1 MLLEKPTTRRKFL
14 LGSLLALPLSDL
26 VLKGLTA
33 AQAAEMAAPDLAD
46 YKSIFFSAE
55 EWQFILAAT
64 DRLIPAGGNGKAPG
78 ALETNVPIFIDQ
90 QLHSPE
96 FGAEIYLQGPFDV
109 HAPATMGYQ
118 IPFTP
123 QQMYRTGIK
132 LVEQWTQSTYH
143 KAFSQLTLAEKDAV
157 LTKVNKNDGID
168 FAALGEPNLKA
179 SQFFSQLLSDTKHGY
194 LADPMYGGNKGM
206 KAWIAIGFPGARAS
220 FTEWVKQHNVPY
232 PLGPVSLMGERA

>member
-14 LGSLLALPLSDL
+14 LGSLLALPLTDL

-33 AQAAEMAAPDLAD
+33 AQAAEMAAPELAD
-46 YKSIFFSAE
+46 YKPIFFSDD

-132 LVEQWTQSTYH
+132 LVTQWTQSQYQ
-143 KAFSQLTLAEKDAV
+143 KAFNDLSAAGKDAV
-157 LTKVNKNDGID
+157 LTKMNKNDGID

>member
-1 MLLEKPTTRRKFL
+1 MLLNKPTTRRKFL

-26 VLKGLTA
+26 VFKGLTA
-33 AQAAEMAAPDLAD
+33 AQAAEMAAPELAD
-46 YKSIFFSAE
+46 YKPIFFSAE

-96 FGAEIYLQGPFDV
+96 FGDEIYMQGPFNV

-123 QQMYRTGIK
+123 QQLYKTAIK
-132 LVEQWTQSTYH
+132 LVNQWTQSTYQKPFH
-143 KAFSQLTLAEKDAV
+143 ALTLEEKDAV

-168 FAALGEPNLKA
+168 FAALGEPNMKA

-232 PLGPVSLMGERA
+232 PLGPVSLLGERA

>member
-1 MLLEKPTTRRKFL
+1 MLLNKPTTRRKFL

-26 VLKGLTA
+26 VFKGLTA
-33 AQAAEMAAPDLAD
+33 AQAAEMAAPELAD
-46 YKSIFFSAE
+46 YKPIFFSAD
-55 EWQFILAAT
+55 EWQFILAAA
-64 DRLIPAGGNGKAPG
+64 DRLIPAGGKGKAPG

-96 FGAEIYLQGPFDV
+96 FGAEIYMQGPFNV

-123 QQMYRTGIK
+123 QQMYQTGIK
-132 LVEQWTQSTYH
+132 LVNQWTQSNFQKPFH
-143 KAFSQLTLAEKDAV
+143 ELSLEEKDAV

-168 FAALGEPNLKA
+168 FAALGEENLKA

-232 PLGPVSLMGERA
+232 PLGPVSLLGESA

>member
-1 MLLEKPTTRRKFL
+1 MLLQKPTNRRKFL
-14 LGSLLALPLSDL
+14 LGSLLALPLTDL

-33 AQAAEMAAPDLAD
+33 AQAAELAAPELSE
-46 YKSIFFSAE
+46 YQPVFFSAA

-64 DRLIPAGGNGKAPG
+64 DRLIPAGGKGKAPG

-90 QLHSPE
+90 QLHSEE
-96 FGAEIYLQGPFDV
+96 FGKEIYMQGPFDIN
-109 HAPATMGYQ
+109 APATMGYQ
-118 IPFTP
+118 IPFYP
-123 QQMYRTGIK
+123 QQIYHTGIK
-132 LVEQWTQSTYH
+132 LVEQWTQSTYQKSFH
-143 KAFSQLTLAEKDAV
+143 ELSTEEKDAV
-157 LTKVNKNDGID
+157 LAKVNKNDGID
-168 FAALGEPNLKA
+168 FPALGEPNLKA

-232 PLGPVSLMGERA
+232 PLGPVSIQGERA

>member
-14 LGSLLALPLSDL
+14 LGALLALPVSDL
-26 VLKGLTA
+26 LLKGVTA

-46 YKSIFFSAE
+46 YKPIFFSAS

-64 DRLIPAGGNGKAPG
+64 DRLIPAGGSGKAPG

-90 QLHSPE
+90 QLHTPE

-123 QQMYRTGIK
+123 QQMYRTAIK
-132 LVEQWTQSTYH
+132 LVEQWTQTTYQ
-143 KAFSQLTLAEKDAV
+143 KAFHELSTEEKDAV
-157 LTKVNKNDGID
+157 LTRINKNDGLD
-168 FAALGEPNLKA
+168 FAALGEPSLKA
-179 SQFFSQLLSDTKHGY
+179 SQFFSQLLADTKHGY

-232 PLGPVSLMGERA
+232 PLGPVSLLGQRA

>member
-14 LGSLLALPLSDL
+14 LGALLALPVSDL
-26 VLKGLTA
+26 LLKGITA
-33 AQAAEMAAPDLAD
+33 AQAAEMAAPELAD
-46 YKSIFFSAE
+46 YKPIFFSAS

-64 DRLIPAGGNGKAPG
+64 DRLIPAGGSGKAPG

-90 QLHSPE
+90 QLHTPE

-123 QQMYRTGIK
+123 QQMYRTAIK
-132 LVEQWTQSTYH
+132 LVDQWTQTTYQ
-143 KAFSQLTLAEKDAV
+143 KAFHELSTEEKDAV
-157 LTKVNKNDGID
+157 LTRINKNDGLD
-168 FAALGEPNLKA
+168 FAALGEPALKA
-179 SQFFSQLLSDTKHGY
+179 SQFFSQLLADTKHGY

-232 PLGPVSLMGERA
+232 PLGPVSLLGQRA

>member
-14 LGSLLALPLSDL
+14 LGALLALPVSDL
-26 VLKGLTA
+26 LLKGVTA
-33 AQAAEMAAPDLAD
+33 AQAAEMAAPELAD
-46 YKSIFFSAE
+46 YKPIFFSAS

-64 DRLIPAGGNGKAPG
+64 DRLIPAGGSGKAPG

-90 QLHSPE
+90 QLHTPE

-123 QQMYRTGIK
+123 QQMYRTAIK
-132 LVEQWTQSTYH
+132 LVEQWTQTTYQ
-143 KAFSQLTLAEKDAV
+143 KAFHELSTEEKDAV
-157 LTKVNKNDGID
+157 LTRINKNDGLD
-168 FAALGEPNLKA
+168 FAALGEPSLKA
-179 SQFFSQLLSDTKHGY
+179 SQFFSQLLADTKHGY

>member
-46 YKSIFFSAE
+46 YKPIFFSAE

-143 KAFSQLTLAEKDAV
+143 KASPQLTLAEKDAV
-157 LTKVNKNDGID
+157 LTKVNINDGID

-220 FTEWVKQHNVPY
+220 FTEWVTQHNVPY
-232 PLGPVSLMGERA
+232 PLGPVSLAGARA

>member
-1 MLLEKPTTRRKFL
+1 MLLQKPTTRRKFL

-26 VLKGLTA
+26 VFKGITA
-33 AQAAEMAAPDLAD
+33 AQAAEMAAPELAD
-46 YKSIFFSAE
+46 YKPIFFSAE

-90 QLHSPE
+90 QLHSEE
-96 FGAEIYLQGPFDV
+96 FGSEIYLQGPFNV
-109 HAPATMGYQ
+109 SAPATMGYQ
-118 IPFTP
+118 IPFRP
-123 QQMYRTGIK
+123 QQMYQTGIR
-132 LVEQWTQSTYH
+132 LVNQWTQSTYQKPFH
-143 KAFSQLTLAEKDAV
+143 ALTQQEKDDV
-157 LTKVNKNDGID
+157 LTKVNKNEVD
-168 FAALGEPNLKA
+168 FAASGEANMKA

-232 PLGPVSLMGERA
+232 PLGPVSVKGERA

>member
-1 MLLEKPTTRRKFL
+1 MLLNKPTTRRKFL

-26 VLKGLTA
+26 VFKGLTA
-33 AQAAEMAAPDLAD
+33 AQAAEMAAPELAD
-46 YKSIFFSAE
+46 YKPIFFTSD
-55 EWQFILAAT
+55 EWQFILAAA
-64 DRLIPAGGNGKAPG
+64 DRLIPAGGKGKAPG

-96 FGAEIYLQGPFDV
+96 FGAEIYMQGPFDV

-123 QQMYRTGIK
+123 QQMYQTGIK
-132 LVEQWTQSTYH
+132 LVNQWTQSNFQKPFH
-143 KAFSQLTLAEKDAV
+143 ALSLEEKDAV

-232 PLGPVSLMGERA
+232 PLGPVSLLGESA

>member
-1 MLLEKPTTRRKFL
+1 MLLQKPTTRRKFL
-14 LGSLLALPLSDL
+14 LGSLLALPLSEL
-26 VLKGLTA
+26 VFKGITA
-33 AQAAEMAAPDLAD
+33 AQAAELAAPELAD
-46 YKSIFFSAE
+46 YKPIFFSAD

-90 QLHSPE
+90 QLHSEE
-96 FGAEIYLQGPFDV
+96 FGSEIYMQGPFNIN
-109 HAPATMGYQ
+109 APATMGYQ
-118 IPFTP
+118 IPFRP
-123 QQMYRTGIK
+123 QQLYKTSIK
-132 LVEQWTQSTYH
+132 LVEQWTQSTYQKSFH
-143 KAFSQLTLAEKDAV
+143 ALTEQEKDDV
-157 LTKVNKNDGID
+157 LTKISKNGID
-168 FAALGEPNLKA
+168 FAALGEENLKA

-232 PLGPVSLMGERA
+232 PLGPVSVKGERA

>member
-46 YKSIFFSAE
+46 YKPIFFSAE

-78 ALETNVPIFIDQ
+78 ALEINVPIFIDQ

>member
-1 MLLEKPTTRRKFL
+1 MLLQKPTTRRKFL

-26 VLKGLTA
+26 VFKGITA
-33 AQAAEMAAPDLAD
+33 AQAAEMAAPELAD
-46 YKSIFFSAE
+46 YKPIFFSAE

-64 DRLIPAGGNGKAPG
+64 DRLIPAGGKGKAPG

-90 QLHSPE
+90 QLHSEE
-96 FGAEIYLQGPFDV
+96 FGSEIYLQGPFNV

-118 IPFTP
+118 IPFRP
-123 QQMYRTGIK
+123 QQMYQTGIK
-132 LVEQWTQSTYH
+132 LVNQWAQSTYQKPFH
-143 KAFSQLTLAEKDAV
+143 ELSEKEKDDA
-157 LTKVNKNDGID
+157 LTGINKNTVD
-168 FAALGEPNLKA
+168 FAALGEANLKA
-179 SQFFSQLLSDTKHGY
+179 SQFFNQLLSDTKHGY

-232 PLGPVSLMGERA
+232 PLGPVSVKGERA

>member
-46 YKSIFFSAE
+46 YKPIFFSAE

-232 PLGPVSLMGERA
+232 PLGPVSIKGERA

>member
-14 LGSLLALPLSDL
+14 LGSLLALPLTDL

-33 AQAAEMAAPDLAD
+33 AQAAEMAAPELAD
-46 YKSIFFSAE
+46 YKPIFFSDD

-132 LVEQWTQSTYH
+132 LVTQWTQSQYQ
-143 KAFSQLTLAEKDAV
+143 KAFHDLSAAGKDAV
-157 LTKVNKNDGID
+157 LTKMNKNDGID

-220 FTEWVKQHNVPY
+220 FTEWVTQHNVPY
-232 PLGPVSLMGERA
+232 PLGPVSLAGARA

>member
-14 LGSLLALPLSDL
+14 LGSLLALPLGDL

-33 AQAAEMAAPDLAD
+33 AQAAEMAAPELAD
-46 YKSIFFSAE
+46 YKPGFFSAD

-64 DRLIPAGGNGKAPG
+64 DRLIPAGGKGKAPG

-90 QLHSPE
+90 QLQTSE
-96 FGAEIYLQGPFDV
+96 FGDEIYMQGPFNV
-109 HAPATMGYQ
+109 HADPTFGYQ

-123 QQMYRTGIK
+123 QQMYRTAIK
-132 LVEQWTQSTYH
+132 LVTQSVQTTYN
-143 KAFSQLTLAEKDAV
+143 KPFQQLTLEEKDDV
-157 LTKVNKNDGID
+157 LTKLNKNGID
-168 FAALGEPNLKA
+168 FAALGEGNLKA

-232 PLGPVSLMGERA
+232 PLGPVSLLGERA

>member
-46 YKSIFFSAE
+46 YKTIFFSAE

-168 FAALGEPNLKA
+168 FAVLGEPNLKA

>member
-14 LGSLLALPLSDL
+14 LGALLALPVSDL
-26 VLKGLTA
+26 LLKGITA
-33 AQAAEMAAPDLAD
+33 AQAAEMAAPELAD
-46 YKSIFFSAE
+46 YKPIFFSAS

-64 DRLIPAGGNGKAPG
+64 DRLIPAGGSGKAPG

-90 QLHSPE
+90 QLHTPE

-123 QQMYRTGIK
+123 QQMYRTAIK
-132 LVEQWTQSTYH
+132 LVDQWTQTTYQ
-143 KAFSQLTLAEKDAV
+143 KAFHELSTEEKDAV
-157 LTKVNKNDGID
+157 LTRINKNDGLD
-168 FAALGEPNLKA
+168 FAALGEPALKA
-179 SQFFSQLLSDTKHGY
+179 SQFFSQLLADTKHGY

-232 PLGPVSLMGERA
+232 PLGPISIKGERA

>member
-14 LGSLLALPLSDL
+14 LGALLALPVSDL
-26 VLKGLTA
+26 LLKGVSA

-46 YKSIFFSAE
+46 YKPIFFSAS

-64 DRLIPAGGNGKAPG
+64 DRLIPAGGSGKAPG

-90 QLHSPE
+90 QLHTPE

-123 QQMYRTGIK
+123 QQMYRTAIK
-132 LVEQWTQSTYH
+132 LVEQWTQTTYQ
-143 KAFSQLTLAEKDAV
+143 KAFHELSTEEKDAV
-157 LTKVNKNDGID
+157 LTRINKNDGLD
-168 FAALGEPNLKA
+168 FAALGEPSLKA
-179 SQFFSQLLSDTKHGY
+179 SQFFSQLLADTKHGY

-232 PLGPVSLMGERA
+232 PLGPVSLLGQRA

>member
-14 LGSLLALPLSDL
+14 LGALLALPVSDL
-26 VLKGLTA
+26 LLKGVTA
-33 AQAAEMAAPDLAD
+33 AQAAEMAAPELAD
-46 YKSIFFSAE
+46 YKPIFFSAS

-64 DRLIPAGGNGKAPG
+64 DRLIPAGGSGKAPG
-78 ALETNVPIFIDQ
+78 ALETNVPVFIDQ
-90 QLHSPE
+90 QLHTPE

-123 QQMYRTGIK
+123 QQMYRTAIK
-132 LVEQWTQSTYH
+132 LVEQWTQTTYQ
-143 KAFSQLTLAEKDAV
+143 KAFHELSTEEKDAV
-157 LTKVNKNDGID
+157 LTRINKNDGLD
-168 FAALGEPNLKA
+168 FAALGEPALKA
-179 SQFFSQLLSDTKHGY
+179 SQFFSQLLADTKHGY

-232 PLGPVSLMGERA
+232 PLGPVSLLGQRA

>member
-1 MLLEKPTTRRKFL
+1 MLLQKPTTRRKFL
-14 LGSLLALPLSDL
+14 LGSLLALPLSEL
-26 VLKGLTA
+26 VFKGITA
-33 AQAAEMAAPDLAD
+33 AQAAELAAPELAD
-46 YKSIFFSAE
+46 YKPIFFSAD

-90 QLHSPE
+90 QLHSEE
-96 FGAEIYLQGPFDV
+96 FGSEIYMQGPFNIN
-109 HAPATMGYQ
+109 APATMGYQ
-118 IPFTP
+118 IPFRP
-123 QQMYRTGIK
+123 QQLYKTSIK
-132 LVEQWTQSTYH
+132 LVEQWTQSTYQKSFH
-143 KAFSQLTLAEKDAV
+143 VLTEQEKDDV
-157 LTKVNKNDGID
+157 LTKISKNGID
-168 FAALGEPNLKA
+168 FAALGEENLKA

-232 PLGPVSLMGERA
+232 PLGPVSIKGERA